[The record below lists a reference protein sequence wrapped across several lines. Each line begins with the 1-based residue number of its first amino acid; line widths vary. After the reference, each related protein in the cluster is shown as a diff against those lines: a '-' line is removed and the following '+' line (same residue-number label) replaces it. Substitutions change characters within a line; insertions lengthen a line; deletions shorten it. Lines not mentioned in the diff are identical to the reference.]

1 MGWREIA
8 PLCSVGAL
16 LLAGYR
22 GAGPLLCLNLSAA
35 TVLTAVGCNP
45 LAVLSGL
52 LPPKTR
58 GCVIIAALLAL
69 CAFELPGVS
78 LYLRCCLVLLA
89 AMVAAVGL
97 ILRRRWLVE
106 WSVLQSP
113 KVDQTLAHLSGGGDW
128 EAGKAWAD
136 HGCRETRSLLHQA
149 LNMECNEAELS
160 RSYHAVYLLAYC
172 EGEKDAAERIAV
184 VDAQLDAKQR
194 VVNRQGQEL
203 RGYLELDQ
211 KYQDTMQE
219 VLELRETNKR
229 LEHQMY
235 YYRDLA
241 NQYKPAEEPEDRDEA
256 IRAFVQ
262 AGNSYQ
268 KAADKFGVSKSM
280 VGVIVKQGRE
290 TPSNDRPI
298 AVQ

>member
-8 PLCSVGAL
+8 PLCSFGAL

-22 GAGPLLCLNLSAA
+22 GAGPLWCLNLSAA
-35 TVLTAVGCNP
+35 TVLTVIGCNP
-45 LAVLSGL
+45 LAVLSRL

-58 GCVIIAALLAL
+58 GCVIIATLLAL
-69 CAFELPGVS
+69 CALELPDVS
-78 LYLRCCLVLLA
+78 LYLRCCLTLLA

-136 HGCRETRSLLHQA
+136 HGCRETRALLHQA
-149 LNMECNEAELS
+149 IGMECSEDELS
-160 RSYHAVYLLAYC
+160 RGYHAVYLLAYS
-172 EGEKDAAERIAV
+172 EGEKDAAERVAKV
-184 VDAQLDAKQR
+184 EAQLDAKQK

-203 RGYLELDQ
+203 QGYRELDQ

-219 VLELRETNKR
+219 VLELRERCKR
-229 LEHQMY
+229 LEANMW

-241 NQYKPAEEPEDRDEA
+241 NQYKPADEPESRDDA
-256 IRAFVQ
+256 IRAYVQ

-268 KAADKFGVSKSM
+268 KAADKFGLSKAQ
-280 VGVIVKQGRE
+280 VGRIVKAE
-290 TPSNDRPI
+290 TVS
-298 AVQ
+298 